1 MGAGNDPGD
10 FIQIN
15 AFIKAM
21 EMVLNDSRLDPY
33 NLVYKLLLTFFSGQQ
48 KIRPEQLDEFFQR
61 FDTYFVE
68 GDRKLFFE
76 ECSLLIR
83 GGTIDIKE
91 VAAMINNE
99 VEMFP
104 R

>member
-1 MGAGNDPGD
+1 
-10 FIQIN
+10 
-15 AFIKAM
+15 
-21 EMVLNDSRLDPY
+21 MVLNDSRLDPY
-33 NLVYKLLLTFFSGQQ
+33 NLVYKLLLTFFSGEQ
-48 KIRPEQLDEFFQR
+48 KVKPEQLEELFER
-61 FDTYFVE
+61 FESYFLE
-68 GDRKLFFE
+68 GDRKLFLE

-91 VAAMINNE
+91 VAAMINND